1 MVAASNIDSSITRQ
15 VSNNDPEADLSISDE
30 KSAEKRAEFAGV
42 LSELQEDEATTAAQN
57 LARNGRWNPEI
68 ARGWQED
75 PFHGMDEASL
85 LSGKAKDE
93 DPLAAQ
99 NQQLGHNMAA
109 LLAKAR
115 GAAVYHQGTSS
126 AEDKAAGNEKAD
138 FLLNLPLGPENAAST
153 GSTHGHNLLNFMLQQ
168 NLPLQAAAAGETIP
182 VIDLSTLQTHDPSA
196 IINRITAYLAQNH
209 WAQRPSIAVQV
220 LQQDLGKFFVR
231 ADALPNGKIDVQIL
245 SSASE
250 FFMQHQDNIRTALAD
265 AGVKLGDLKII
276 EHSTLDTDSFLAQ
289 HHRSDEQGR
298 SEQQLAQDDRARR
311 YRLWQQAYLQQEA

>member
-1 MVAASNIDSSITRQ
+1 MVAASNIDSSLTRQ
-15 VSNNDPEADLSISDE
+15 VNNNDSRAELSISDE

-42 LSELQEDEATTAAQN
+42 LGELQEDEATTAAQN
-57 LARNGRWNPEI
+57 LARIGRWDQEI

-75 PFHGMDEASL
+75 PFRGMDEASL
-85 LSGKAKDE
+85 PAGKAKD
-93 DPLAAQ
+93 PLTAQ
-99 NQQLGHNMAA
+99 NQQLGQNMAA
-109 LLAKAR
+109 LLAKAQ
-115 GAAVYHQGTSS
+115 GKAVYHQGTSS
-126 AEDKAAGNEKAD
+126 AEGKAASKEKAD
-138 FLLNLPLGPENAAST
+138 FLLNLPLGPENSAAPA
-153 GSTHGHNLLNFMLQQ
+153 STHGHNLLNFMLQQ
-168 NLPLQAAAAGETIP
+168 NLPLPATAGETIP
-182 VIDLSTLQTHDPSA
+182 VIDLSTLETHDLST

-276 EHSTLDTDSFLAQ
+276 EHSTLDTDTFLAQ
-289 HHRSDEQGR
+289 HQRSDEQGR